1 MAIIL
6 QTRQKLSENSGGGE
20 LANESNFSSSTELA
34 HNSSSDHIM
43 SALNTGKLGHLAGS
57 PLGQRN

>member
-6 QTRQKLSENSGGGE
+6 QTQQKLSENSGGK

-34 HNSSSDHIM
+34 QNSSSDHIM
-43 SALNTGKLGHLAGS
+43 SALSTGKLGHLAGS